1 MFSWSKRLADGALRP
16 PKSAAVVDVL
26 FLGILLVVII
36 LACGLGAEPVAS
48 GATVRIIIRHLT
60 TAD

>member
-1 MFSWSKRLADGALRP
+1 MMRA
-16 PKSAAVVDVL
+16 KSAAIVDV
-26 FLGILLVVII
+26 LLVVII

>member
-1 MFSWSKRLADGALRP
+1 MMRA
-16 PKSAAVVDVL
+16 KSAAIVNVL

>member
-1 MFSWSKRLADGALRP
+1 MMRA
-16 PKSAAVVDVL
+16 KSAAIVDVL

-36 LACGLGAEPVAS
+36 LACGLGAEPVAP
-48 GATVRIIIRHLT
+48 GGTLRG